1 MPKSE
6 LLAELR
12 LTLGRLEAALG
23 AVEEA
28 LVFTDLEGKVEWT
41 NFSFDRLVGRPR
53 LQSLG
58 RSLADLL
65 PPRYQSGRQEPTECV
80 VAWARLGPG
89 STTWDLT
96 PEPPRRVLAVTW
108 AQVPLPAKPSLIFT
122 FRDQTDITRA
132 QDELVKARD
141 ELEARVAER
150 TQELRLARD
159 EAIRANRAKTA
170 FLANMSHEIRTP
182 MNAVIGMTELLMSTD
197 LDAHQKELMQAIHD
211 SGEHLLELING
222 ILDITKIEA
231 NQMEVTAREFD
242 LRSLIMECIQQFRGV
257 IEKKGLALRYSIPAD
272 LPERVRGDDQKL
284 RQILL
289 NLLSNA
295 CKYTEQGE
303 INVHLELPET
313 AYAAGRGVSDPG
325 GDRIM
330 VCLRIADTGI
340 GIPEAFQKVMFEEF
354 TRHAGSTGATAG
366 TGLGLAI
373 SARLCHLM
381 GGSLGVESREG
392 SGSVFTVLLPFSRVA
407 GDHPDPSGLAEP
419 PNEDALGSTRVLIA
433 EDNPVNQRLMQ
444 LMMARIGC
452 KAELV
457 ADGAAAVERARKGE
471 IDIIFMDI
479 EMPGMSGLEATRR
492 IRESDVPQPHII
504 ALTAYS
510 FDVQRKECLA
520 AGMNDFLSK
529 PVRLAD
535 LRAAMDRFHR
545 IQPARGGSL

>member
-28 LVFTDLEGKVEWT
+28 LVFTDLEGRVEWT
-41 NFSFDRLVGRPR
+41 NFAFDRLVGQPR
-53 LQSLG
+53 LRSLG
-58 RSLADLL
+58 RSLAELL
-65 PPRYQSGRQEPTECV
+65 PPRYQGGRQEPTECV
-80 VAWARLGPG
+80 VAWARLGAG
-89 STTWDLT
+89 NTTWDLT

-108 AQVPLPAKPSLIFT
+108 AQVPLPAKPSLIFS
-122 FRDQTDITRA
+122 FRDQTEITRA

-182 MNAVIGMTELLMSTD
+182 MNAVIGMTELLMATD
-197 LDAHQKELMQAIHD
+197 LDAHQKELMHTIHD

-231 NQMEVTAREFD
+231 NQMEVTAREFN
-242 LRSLIMECIQQFRGV
+242 LRSLIMECVQQFRGV
-257 IEKKGLALRYSIPAD
+257 IEKKGLALRNAIPSD
-272 LPERVRGDDQKL
+272 LPERVCGDDQKL

-289 NLLSNA
+289 NLLGNA
-295 CKYTEQGE
+295 CKYTEQGG
-303 INVHLELPET
+303 ITVHLDLPGGN
-313 AYAAGRGVSDPG
+313 ADVDGGAADPG
-325 GDRIM
+325 ADRLM
-330 VCLRIADTGI
+330 VCIRVADTGS

-354 TRHAGSTGATAG
+354 TRHAGPSGATGG

-373 SARLCHLM
+373 SARLCQLM
-381 GGSLGVESREG
+381 GGTLGVESREG
-392 SGSVFTVLLPFSRVA
+392 SGSVFTVLLPFGRCA
-407 GDHPDPSGLAEP
+407 EDQREPSGGAESMDG
-419 PNEDALGSTRVLIA
+419 EALRSTRVLIA

-452 KAELV
+452 RAELV
-457 ADGAAAVERARKGE
+457 ANGKAAVERARKGG

-479 EMPGMSGLEATRR
+479 EMPGMSGLEATRL
-492 IRESDVPQPHII
+492 IRESDSPQPYII

-535 LRAAMDRFHR
+535 LRAAMDRFH
-545 IQPARGGSL
+545 QTQTARGDSL